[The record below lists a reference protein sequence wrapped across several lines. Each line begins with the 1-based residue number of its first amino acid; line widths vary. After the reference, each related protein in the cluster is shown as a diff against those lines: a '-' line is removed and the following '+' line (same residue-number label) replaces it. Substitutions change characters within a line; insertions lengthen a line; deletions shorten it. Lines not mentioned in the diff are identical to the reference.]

1 MQEEKGEK
9 IGKRTSPHGRTA
21 LRTRCSIRSLLLTA
35 QHQDPAGQVESSGAW
50 RGAAGQAGP
59 CPDRAMTAELPVWV
73 FGRCRWVSGVCRRT
87 TCQDVLEAVLTAP
100 TPAPADQDPAPGA
113 GPAGPGGHFDPAAYV
128 IVERWKGVER
138 RLDGRVRILKVW
150 SAWGEAQSEVQL
162 QVRRVSEKGAG
173 RHGSSASSRR
183 HRKRSGTK
191 GRPGQ
196 RPSPTVKQHD
206 QEEVHRLM
214 RLILAQ
220 GETIAGQLR
229 RLREREAQI
238 ERLETEAH
246 RERVAQHGKD
256 YVLAAYLR
264 DTEDGDELAKHAQDT
279 PRTSRH
285 QPGSYS
291 PSRSKTAWSRNYS
304 MGMMQLSRVEQLI
317 KESAHFSRPAGALR
331 PRQLVAEDDLEHF
344 ADESDAEQEGAAAMA
359 AESAGALPREP
370 PETPLRSPEQPPEAA
385 VDEEDL
391 RAQIALWEKVV
402 KVNKR
407 LEQQEERLVRLYV
420 GFRRSAPDGLAVDD
434 RDQVRTSLARLQQDI
449 EDGRR
454 SLQSNADLLTETEAL
469 LDAKRRLLRRLL
481 AEMEAAEL
489 DTARLMAVR
498 DAARDATL
506 ADTAPALVATPI
518 PVPCS
523 SQLSQLPLTQS
534 QPIKGHD
541 NDSNSDTGLSSL
553 HSSSEEG
560 VYILDTLV

>member
-1 MQEEKGEK
+1 
-9 IGKRTSPHGRTA
+9 
-21 LRTRCSIRSLLLTA
+21 
-35 QHQDPAGQVESSGAW
+35 
-50 RGAAGQAGP
+50 
-59 CPDRAMTAELPVWV
+59 MTAELPVWV

-87 TCQDVLEAVLTAP
+87 TCQDVLEAVLA
-100 TPAPADQDPAPGA
+100 TPGPGA
-113 GPAGPGGHFDPAAYV
+113 APDGEPAADAGAVDPTNYV

-173 RHGSSASSRR
+173 RHSAAGSRR
-183 HRKRSGTK
+183 HRQRSAGSK
-191 GRPGQ
+191 PRPSRPS
-196 RPSPTVKQHD
+196 RPSPTVKQQD

-238 ERLETEAH
+238 ERLEAEAH

-264 DTEDGDELAKHAQDT
+264 DDDDDGGEEADDQGQPQDT
-279 PRTSRH
+279 PRTSRQ
-285 QPGSYS
+285 QPG
-291 PSRSKTAWSRNYS
+291 
-304 MGMMQLSRVEQLI
+304 
-317 KESAHFSRPAGALR
+317 RPGGGIR
-331 PRQLVAEDDLEHF
+331 PRQLVADDNLSHF
-344 ADESDAEQEGAAAMA
+344 ADESDAEHERPKAAAGTATEAGGGAATTIA
-359 AESAGALPREP
+359 AATAATATPGPSELADPGAEGD
-370 PETPLRSPEQPPEAA
+370 
-385 VDEEDL
+385 V
-391 RAQIALWEKVV
+391 RARIALWEKVV

-420 GFRRSAPDGLAVDD
+420 GFRRCAPDGLAVDD
-434 RDQVRTSLARLQQDI
+434 REQVRSSLARLQQDI

-454 SLQSNADLLTETEAL
+454 SLQDNADLLTETEAL

-481 AEMEAAEL
+481 AEMEAAEV
-489 DTARLMAVR
+489 DTARLMAAR
-498 DAARDATL
+498 DAARDA
-506 ADTAPALVATPI
+506 AAPASTLPTAVAPPVATP
-518 PVPCS
+518 CAG
-523 SQLSQLPLTQS
+523 QLSQLTLPQS
-534 QPIKGHD
+534 QVKGHD

>member
-1 MQEEKGEK
+1 
-9 IGKRTSPHGRTA
+9 
-21 LRTRCSIRSLLLTA
+21 
-35 QHQDPAGQVESSGAW
+35 
-50 RGAAGQAGP
+50 
-59 CPDRAMTAELPVWV
+59 MTAELPVWV

-150 SAWGEAQSEVQL
+150 STWGEAQSEVQL

-285 QPGSYS
+285 QPG
-291 PSRSKTAWSRNYS
+291 
-304 MGMMQLSRVEQLI
+304 
-317 KESAHFSRPAGALR
+317 RPAGALR

-506 ADTAPALVATPI
+506 ADTAPSLVATPI

>member
-1 MQEEKGEK
+1 M
-9 IGKRTSPHGRTA
+9 
-21 LRTRCSIRSLLLTA
+21 A
-35 QHQDPAGQVESSGAW
+35 Q
-50 RGAAGQAGP
+50 
-59 CPDRAMTAELPVWV
+59 V
-73 FGRCRWVSGVCRRT
+73 FSENGT
-87 TCQDVLEAVLTAP
+87 
-100 TPAPADQDPAPGA
+100 
-113 GPAGPGGHFDPAAYV
+113 
-128 IVERWKGVER
+128 
-138 RLDGRVRILKVW
+138 VW

-183 HRKRSGTK
+183 HRKRSGT
-191 GRPGQ
+191 GAGTRARPGQ
-196 RPSPTVKQHD
+196 RPGPTVKQHD

-238 ERLETEAH
+238 ERLEAEAH

-264 DTEDGDELAKHAQDT
+264 DTEEGEEIAKQSQDT

-285 QPGSYS
+285 LPGR
-291 PSRSKTAWSRNYS
+291 PGGS
-304 MGMMQLSRVEQLI
+304 M
-317 KESAHFSRPAGALR
+317 R
-331 PRQLVAEDDLEHF
+331 PRQLVGEDDLSHF
-344 ADESDAEQEGAAAMA
+344 ADESEAEQEAGASAMAVEPAAAA
-359 AESAGALPREP
+359 GSAGLASLPEA
-370 PETPLRSPEQPPEAA
+370 PLRTPVQPPEVGAG

-420 GFRRSAPDGLAVDD
+420 GFRRSDPDGLAVDD
-434 RDQVRTSLARLQQDI
+434 RDQVRTSLARLQQVGVGGGGGGEADI

-454 SLQSNADLLTETEAL
+454 SLQANADLLTETEAL

-489 DTARLMAVR
+489 DTARLMAAR
-498 DAARDATL
+498 DAARDATP
-506 ADTAPALVATPI
+506 ADITPPSAHTMHTPI
-518 PVPCS
+518 PMPCS
-523 SQLSQLPLTQS
+523 SQLSQLPLPQS
-534 QPIKGHD
+534 QPIKSHD